1 MRILLVLLVSLVNTS
16 FLFGVEPVSFEKR
29 LDGVDIFVGDLHVAE
44 YVHSDAANSA
54 STPTRTGVG
63 RPFIS
68 NVQTLDGIQVTRNYP
83 VKQGDQNDHPHH
95 QGIFHT
101 FSQVNG
107 TDYWHMRGK
116 TKHVRFVRDPQVGT
130 KTGFV
135 VENAYLAANEKT
147 VVLKELISYEFVVT
161 KRGLLIAV
169 DAVIE
174 SKQDEVILG
183 SKEEGGLA
191 VRMSSDLR
199 VESGATM
206 IDNQG
211 RSGGSEIWGKAAVWV
226 DNSGMKKGRWV
237 GITVMTHPANGR
249 LYHWH
254 ARDYGLLATNP
265 LGPLNAA
272 PDKILSRGESMR
284 FRYGVMIHSS
294 TQRNQYKPADAQADY
309 ERFTSMKI
317 K

>member
-183 SKEEGGLA
+183 SKEE
-191 VRMSSDLR
+191 
-199 VESGATM
+199 
-206 IDNQG
+206 
-211 RSGGSEIWGKAAVWV
+211 
-226 DNSGMKKGRWV
+226 
-237 GITVMTHPANGR
+237 
-249 LYHWH
+249 
-254 ARDYGLLATNP
+254 
-265 LGPLNAA
+265 
-272 PDKILSRGESMR
+272 
-284 FRYGVMIHSS
+284 
-294 TQRNQYKPADAQADY
+294 
-309 ERFTSMKI
+309 
-317 K
+317 